1 MAMDTRVRPTGHLL
15 PYQPSYQVRPA
26 PHSRFAVTLITVA
39 TALVGAVLFVG
50 GLMLIAALFVMVSL
64 VASVGRGGR
73 RSRPRCHPQGGT
85 AGGTAGGPA
94 GPLPAC
100 VDRHHRPGI
109 PAHRFD
115 EPILKEPRPFPMDG
129 WDFGIPTYG
138 STC

>member
-64 VASVGRGGR
+64 VALLAAVVR
-73 RSRPRCHPQGGT
+73 GT
-85 AGGTAGGPA
+85 AHAVTPRAEPQVERQVGQRDLYTPAVIDTTARVSPPTA
-94 GPLPAC
+94 STS
-100 VDRHHRPGI
+100 
-109 PAHRFD
+109 RF
-115 EPILKEPRPFPMDG
+115 
-129 WDFGIPTYG
+129 
-138 STC
+138 